1 MTIGEPW
8 PVAFKAA
15 LYKSRGLANVSFLS
29 GGKRGQEKSEEESS
43 KEGYQEEGSQE
54 GS

>member
-43 KEGYQEEGSQE
+43 EEEGS
-54 GS
+54 